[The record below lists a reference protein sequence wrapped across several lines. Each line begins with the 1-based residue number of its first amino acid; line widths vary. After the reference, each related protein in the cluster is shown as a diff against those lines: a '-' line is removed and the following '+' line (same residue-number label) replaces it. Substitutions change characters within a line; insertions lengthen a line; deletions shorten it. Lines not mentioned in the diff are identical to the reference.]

1 MHLIVGGTGALGSA
15 VARRLLA
22 AGEPVRVMTRAPERA
37 GGLAAAGAEVVRGDL
52 LARDALAGVCHG
64 AETVVAAAH
73 SLLGRGRSASAH
85 VDGKGHRAL
94 VDAAA
99 AAGVRHFV
107 YTSVQDYGPAYQ
119 EVAFFRIKR
128 AVEAHLAASGM
139 RHTIL
144 RPTAFLE
151 THAHLLIGEPILR
164 GRRVVLFG
172 RGERPRNFVAADDV
186 AWFAVRALGDPAL
199 AGETLPV
206 GGPGNPTNRD
216 VVRLYERAAGRRA
229 KITHVPLGPLRL
241 VARLLRPLHPGLGQV
256 LQLGILAE
264 TTDQRFDARPLVERF
279 PVELTSAEAWVSRKV
294 SVAGR
299 AA

>member
-37 GGLAAAGAEVVRGDL
+37 ADLAAAGAEVARGDL
-52 LARDALAGVCHG
+52 LEPGALAAACRG

-73 SLLGRGRSASAH
+73 SLFGRGRTASVH

-94 VDAAA
+94 IDAAT

-107 YTSVQDYGPAYQ
+107 HISVHDYGPDYLA
-119 EVAFFRIKR
+119 VPFFRIKR
-128 AVEAHLAASGM
+128 EVEAHLAASGL
-139 RHTIL
+139 RHTVL

-151 THAHLLIGEPILR
+151 THAHLLIGEPVLR
-164 GRRVVLFG
+164 GRRVLLFG

-186 AWFAVRALGDPAL
+186 ARFAVRALGDPSF
-199 AGETLPV
+199 AGQTLTV
-206 GGPGNPTNRD
+206 GGPGNPTNLD
-216 VVRLYERAAGRRA
+216 VVRLYERVSGRTAKVTRVPPGLLRALSRLTRRA
-229 KITHVPLGPLRL
+229 
-241 VARLLRPLHPGLGQV
+241 HPGLSQA

-264 TTDQRFDARPLVERF
+264 TTDQRFDARPLAERF
-279 PVELTSAEAWVSRKV
+279 GVELTSLETWVAQRV
-294 SVAGR
+294 DPSVHR
-299 AA
+299 R